1 MSCNEEC
8 GCQDTCFVVTTH
20 TSSYLH
26 MLHTLY
32 KLQVKTRVMLSQ
44 LTPAHSYTRYIY
56 TLQVKTRHYIEDDD
70 CHLLRGGLG
79 H

>member
-26 MLHTLY
+26 TLYTLY
-32 KLQVKTRVMLSQ
+32 KS
-44 LTPAHSYTRYIY
+44 
-56 TLQVKTRHYIEDDD
+56 RHVIILKMMIVICSEAALATDAAAA
-70 CHLLRGGLG
+70 
-79 H
+79 